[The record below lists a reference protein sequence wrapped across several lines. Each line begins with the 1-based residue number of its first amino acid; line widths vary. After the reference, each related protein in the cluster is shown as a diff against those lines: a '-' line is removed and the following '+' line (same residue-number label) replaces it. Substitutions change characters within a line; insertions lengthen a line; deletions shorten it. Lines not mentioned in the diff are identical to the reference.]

1 MTFEKDVVRLLSN
14 LTGQPSV
21 SIALTSHHFIDGTIT
36 PNGLHFL
43 VVWRGVPHRLRQA
56 SPWRLDDVRG
66 VCS

>member
-21 SIALTSHHFIDGTIT
+21 SIALTSHHFIDG
-36 PNGLHFL
+36 LHFL

-56 SPWRLDDVRG
+56 SPWRLGDVRG